1 LQQERIKNGEPVE
14 KKVIVSVDEKP
25 GYQVLKNTADDRL
38 PVPGKYP
45 GMSRDH
51 AYIRL
56 GTVSLLSGIDLQT
69 GIIHGLVREK
79 HRSKE
84 FIELLKKIDNYYP
97 TDRVIK
103 IICDNHSAHISKETR
118 AYLKDILV
126 VSCLSLPQNMHP
138 GSILLIY
145 YFVRWGLKRASW
157 NQSKFNRRIL

>member
-1 LQQERIKNGEPVE
+1 MQQERIKNGEPVE

-25 GYQVLKNTADDRL
+25 GCQVLKNTADDRL

-118 AYLKDILV
+118 AYLKE
-126 VSCLSLPQNMHP
+126 HP
-138 GSILLIY
+138 GR
-145 YFVRWGLKRASW
+145 FVFIFTPKHASW
-157 NQSKFNRRIL
+157 LNIIGILFCKMGPEACFVESEQIQ